1 MFSPYTLDSLVNV
14 FRRYSF
20 VKAQKSYTC
29 DDFRYYVQVEIFITL
44 QKVWRPFYN
53 YYIRVYFLYAE
64 EFSILTLAVSVNG
77 ALPNFLHVT
86 ELYGYLVITL
96 CDCLIDFRPLHY
108 TAYRDESIKRASAT
122 VYFSSRYFF

>member
-1 MFSPYTLDSLVNV
+1 M
-14 FRRYSF
+14 
-20 VKAQKSYTC
+20 KAQKSHTC
-29 DDFRYYVQVEIFITL
+29 GDLWYYVQVEICITL

-86 ELYGYLVITL
+86 VLYGYLDITSW
-96 CDCLIDFRPLHY
+96 DCLIDFRPLYY
-108 TAYRDESIKRASAT
+108 TAYRDESIKRASAK
-122 VYFSSRYFF
+122 VYFSSR